1 MPHWD
6 RILSTKCDS
15 GTGFLVLNRTVGQDP
30 STKSDNGTGSLLL
43 NQTMGQD
50 P

>member
-1 MPHWD
+1 MRHGD

-15 GTGFLVLNRTVGQDP
+15 GAGLVLNRTVGQDP